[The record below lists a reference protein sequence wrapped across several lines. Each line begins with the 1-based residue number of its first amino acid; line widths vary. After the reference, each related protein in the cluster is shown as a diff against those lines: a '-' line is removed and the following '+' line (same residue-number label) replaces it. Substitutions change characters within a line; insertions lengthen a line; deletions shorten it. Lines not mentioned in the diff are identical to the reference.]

1 MDQLD
6 IYYRALLDYRRAV
19 GSSADHKA
27 FIKAITQA
35 VERGSERIVVKHPIC
50 KVDEDWIV
58 AIEEGLVHI
67 ERAIKEERQ
76 FITSNGEVVPIEK
89 VKQVSR
95 ESVQHLAR
103 HSNLISREPE
113 EDGDIIPDGLY
124 TLERLNDYTVYEN
137 RFLYMLLCYL
147 RDFVT
152 LRYNK
157 IEALSTQYE
166 GKLEISREL
175 VQAKRKLSYTVT
187 MHDERS
193 GDKYL
198 RERGSAKE
206 IIKRLSYI
214 LDAIHAYLS
223 TPLMES
229 ASKAAMLKPPITK
242 TNVLK
247 MDKNFKGAVALYD
260 FIIAYDKDGY
270 EVDDRER
277 VLSPFESELAT
288 YSADMIATVAFLMY
302 EYGLDLGE
310 ELKREYEREEQRRR
324 EAELAARAAQLE
336 NIKRRVKR
344 TGLEPEEYIAELE
357 RQVKLLEGE
366 SEKVN
371 SLYARIDRLSAEKSE
386 LLEKNTELDG
396 VIKRL
401 ESDLGSVDE
410 RHAIDN
416 AKVREECEE
425 RVTLLVTKQNA
436 ELESLRG
443 ELEGIRR
450 DSREKVTLSQNEREE
465 SRRAAEAAIEE
476 NERLR
481 EENLALSARVKA
493 LRAQSGEISADE
505 DYSDR
510 ESFLELEREY
520 DAFTRFYKKQWGK
533 TKKRIRKE
541 LLDPKNLKDRRDDE

>member
-310 ELKREYEREEQRRR
+310 SFHDRSDFVTEEVAKVIDGICGILHYIMEQGRYDGFISKTDI
-324 EAELAARAAQLE
+324 AHYDLGHCD
-336 NIKRRVKR
+336 RVKYVWLSGASSDAFVSFIGKIECLLDHVQLR
-344 TGLEPEEYIAELE
+344 LVIAAFAG
-357 RQVKLLEGE
+357 R
-366 SEKVN
+366 
-371 SLYARIDRLSAEKSE
+371 
-386 LLEKNTELDG
+386 
-396 VIKRL
+396 
-401 ESDLGSVDE
+401 
-410 RHAIDN
+410 
-416 AKVREECEE
+416 
-425 RVTLLVTKQNA
+425 
-436 ELESLRG
+436 
-443 ELEGIRR
+443 
-450 DSREKVTLSQNEREE
+450 
-465 SRRAAEAAIEE
+465 
-476 NERLR
+476 
-481 EENLALSARVKA
+481 
-493 LRAQSGEISADE
+493 
-505 DYSDR
+505 
-510 ESFLELEREY
+510 FLEV
-520 DAFTRFYKKQWGK
+520 
-533 TKKRIRKE
+533 RIVSRNDFMVMRCE
-541 LLDPKNLKDRRDDE
+541 L